1 MNFFLGEVAGLMHN
15 PQPGGP
21 GFVSGLLP

>member
-1 MNFFLGEVAGLMHN
+1 MNFFLGEVTGLAQN